1 MRKDS
6 KERVKHMKKFLLL
19 LISVNFLLLYQHSYV
34 RAGMK
39 NKKYHDERIY
49 TRAKIVE
56 IERTTIS
63 EKNSL
68 GLIETRVHLK
78 IIDGS
83 FKGKTKIAFFKG
95 ENDLPKDMF
104 YKEGDTVFI
113 GISKVGTDD
122 PVEFISLYDIDN
134 SSGIIFLIA
143 LLLISIILVGRIKGL
158 FSMIALVITVLLLF
172 FVLIP
177 LALKGYSPLPITV
190 LISIFSII
198 ITLPIIAGIKLKTL
212 TAILGASSGIVIASL
227 LAITFGWMMHL
238 SGIVTNEMLTV
249 FYASDVN
256 IDLRGLALSGMIIAA
271 LGAIMDVCISI
282 ASSTAEIYSANP
294 KISQR
299 DAFRS
304 VLTIGTDILGSMVN
318 TLILAY
324 VGSSLSLIL
333 LISMRFEPGMPL
345 WLIFNYNPILS
356 EIVKSVV
363 GSIGMFVCIPI
374 TAFLSVKM
382 YYRRFRE
389 NTGAV

>member
-1 MRKDS
+1 
-6 KERVKHMKKFLLL
+6 MKKILLL
-19 LISVNFLLLYQHSYV
+19 LISATFLLMHLHSMAD
-34 RAGMK
+34 AGM
-39 NKKYHDERIY
+39 NKKYHDERSY
-49 TRAKIVE
+49 AKARIVK
-56 IERTTIS
+56 IEKNTIS
-63 EKNSL
+63 ERNSSS
-68 GLIETRVHLK
+68 LIETKIHLR

-83 FKGKTKIAFFKG
+83 FKDTIKTALFKG
-95 ENDLPKDMF
+95 ESDLPKDMF
-104 YKEGDTVFI
+104 YREGDTVFI

-122 PVEFISLYDIDN
+122 PVEYISIYDIDN
-134 SSGIIFLIA
+134 SNGIIFLIA
-143 LLLISIILVGRIKGL
+143 LLLIAIILVGRAKGV

-190 LISIFSII
+190 LIAIFSIT

-227 LAITFGWMMHL
+227 LAIIFGWMMHL

-294 KISQR
+294 NISQGE
-299 DAFRS
+299 AFRS

-374 TAFLSVKM
+374 TAFLSVRM
-382 YYRRFRE
+382 YHRYRS
-389 NTGAV
+389 NLSTA

>member
-1 MRKDS
+1 
-6 KERVKHMKKFLLL
+6 MKKILLL
-19 LISVNFLLLYQHSYV
+19 LISATVLLLHLHSMADA
-34 RAGMK
+34 RM
-39 NKKYHDERIY
+39 NKKYHDERSY
-49 TRAKIVE
+49 AKARIVE
-56 IERTTIS
+56 IEKNTIS
-63 EKNSL
+63 ERNSSS
-68 GLIETRVHLK
+68 LIETKIHLR

-83 FKGKTKIAFFKG
+83 FKDTTKTALFKG
-95 ENDLPKDMF
+95 ESDLPKDMF
-104 YKEGDTVFI
+104 YREGDTVFI

-122 PVEFISLYDIDN
+122 PVEYISIYDIDN
-134 SSGIIFLIA
+134 SNGIIFLIA
-143 LLLISIILVGRIKGL
+143 LLLIAIILVGRAKGV

-190 LISIFSII
+190 LIAIFSIT

-227 LAITFGWMMHL
+227 LAIIFGWMMHL

-294 KISQR
+294 NISQGE
-299 DAFRS
+299 AFRS

-374 TAFLSVKM
+374 TAFLSVRM
-382 YYRRFRE
+382 YHRYS
-389 NTGAV
+389 NNLNAA